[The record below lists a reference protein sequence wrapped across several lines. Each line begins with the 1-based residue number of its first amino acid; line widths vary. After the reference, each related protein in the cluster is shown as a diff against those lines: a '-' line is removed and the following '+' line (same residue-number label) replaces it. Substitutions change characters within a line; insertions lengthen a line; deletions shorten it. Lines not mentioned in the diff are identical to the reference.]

1 MPNRKKADLIIHP
14 LRLQIFQVLANQSLT
29 TSEISQALPWIPQ
42 ASLYRHLRTL
52 LDNGMIEVQETRVVR
67 GVQEKV
73 YQLAQSYHLNAQDIQ
88 GFSKEEQLNFFTIYA
103 ASLLQDFHN
112 YLATSPPDL
121 NYLADQACF
130 TETTFFANDQEMEKF
145 RSVLIQALNDL
156 KSNHSA
162 SDRRLRKLAIV
173 SHPVSGKEEEK

>member
-42 ASLYRHLRTL
+42 ASLYRHLRML
-52 LDNGMIEVQETRVVR
+52 LDNNMIEVQETRVVR

-73 YQLAQSYHLNAQDIQ
+73 YQLARPYHLNAQDVQ
-88 GFSKEEQLNFFTIYA
+88 NFTKEEQFNFFTIYA
-103 ASLLQDFHN
+103 ASLLKDFHD

-121 NYLADQACF
+121 DYLADQAGF

-145 RSVLIQALNDL
+145 RSALIQALNEL
-156 KSNHSA
+156 KRYHPA

-173 SHPVSGKEEEK
+173 SHPVSGKETEK

>member
-42 ASLYRHLRTL
+42 ASLYRHLRML
-52 LDNGMIEVQETRVVR
+52 LDNGMIEIQDTRVVR

-73 YQLAQSYHLNAQDIQ
+73 YRLAQPFHLNAQDVQ
-88 GFSKEEQLNFFTIYA
+88 GFSKEEHLNFFTVYA
-103 ASLLQDFHN
+103 ASLLQDFQN

-121 NYLADQACF
+121 NYLADQAGF

-145 RSVLIQALNDL
+145 RSVLVQALNDL
-156 KSNHSA
+156 KRNQPE
-162 SDRRLRKLAIV
+162 SDRRLRKLAII
-173 SHPVSGKEEEK
+173 SHPVSGKEN